1 MRFATIITS
10 AAIVILG
17 MMSTVFA
24 QNEQREPLTRD
35 APTAATTN
43 TQSREI
49 ATGSVPGLVTPEEE
63 NAIPYHAC
71 LNARGWVNGRLV
83 CSESF
88 GPDGRQRSAR

>member
-24 QNEQREPLTRD
+24 QNEQRAPLTRD
-35 APTAATTN
+35 APTAAKTN
-43 TQSREI
+43 AQSGDI
-49 ATGSVPGLVTPEEE
+49 ATGSVPGLVTPDQE